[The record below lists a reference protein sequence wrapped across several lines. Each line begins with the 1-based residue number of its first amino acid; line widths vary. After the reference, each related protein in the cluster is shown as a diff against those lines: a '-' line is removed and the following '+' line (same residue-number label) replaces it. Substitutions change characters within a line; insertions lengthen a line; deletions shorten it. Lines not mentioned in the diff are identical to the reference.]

1 MTFHA
6 GNGITLTKEEENL
19 PDEEREKVIQQ
30 KRDAQMQSIAND
42 KNLDS
47 DLKSSVLKGDAGAIQ
62 SENARLKKKLGG
74 ARDYGLGNVDGSK
87 VGEAVDLFNQLDNQD
102 IQEAQGLL
110 NEPKAQNAASEE
122 AMQETVHPTVSGVY
136 ASGNNEGFTQYRK
149 ERAARR
155 AANAARQRAEN
166 EQREALLASGR
177 YFDDG
182 RGNIKLKTSE
192 RKYMTG
198 DIRHRHMRTTADD
211 GRGMMSIRDAGDKA
225 WKQAI
230 AAQQNEAAGR
240 ALNYTQS
247 VVDANRKA
255 AAERKQVFDE
265 SNVNSAKAKLS
276 IFDGFAAAL
285 DALNADASKA
295 KDNVVS
301 VWGGRDEQGRDARW
315 KYDSD
320 GRVIGQ
326 ADSRQVVRGK
336 SLKGG
341 GSQMQDGNIR
351 KGFVDPMVLKTINAQ
366 LQKRGADYAITGIMA
381 QQTYGAIGKPIEGS
395 GPTFYVQGV
404 RNDGTQFGQ
413 YMSIKDVY
421 RWGIDNYR
429 TANGEYGKAAGEAEN
444 FAINALGGYDPYGYR
459 ESQREAPSVEAAR
472 IRGEN
477 ALALEEARQRG
488 RVDLAN
494 LTGAQ
499 KKELQD
505 MLLTAKKYGIA
516 INAENALA
524 LEKMRQEGYDKRNAS
539 QEQVA
544 SLKTAAELMKD
555 FDDVADELGLKGENR
570 EAFKTKL
577 MNAFKETGVKE
588 YAGGDAP
595 AATPQEQV
603 ATPAAPTTTAVPKDN
618 NQQAFRVLSQDEY
631 RKLSAADQSKYFEA
645 LHAWKKSQAK

>member
-30 KRDAQMQSIAND
+30 KREAQMQSIAND
-42 KNLDS
+42 KNLDN
-47 DLKSSVLKGDAGAIQ
+47 DLKSAVLKGDSDAIQ
-62 SENARLKKKLGG
+62 SENARLEKKLGG
-74 ARDYGLGNVDGSK
+74 VRDYGLGNIDGSK

-102 IQEAQGLL
+102 MQEAQELL
-110 NEPKAQNAASEE
+110 DGPKAQNAAPEE
-122 AMQETVHPTVSGVY
+122 TEQETVYPTVSGVY
-136 ASGNNEGFTQYRK
+136 ASGNNEDFTQYRK

-155 AANAARQRAEN
+155 AANAARQRAED

-198 DIRHRHMRTTADD
+198 DIRHRHMRTSADD

-230 AAQQNEAAGR
+230 AAQQNEAADR

-255 AAERKQVFDE
+255 AAERKQIFDE

-301 VWGGRDEQGRDARW
+301 VWGGKDEQGRDARW
-315 KYDSD
+315 KYDSE

-336 SLKGG
+336 SLEGG
-341 GSQMQDGNIR
+341 GAQTQDGNIR

-381 QQTYGAIGKPIEGS
+381 QQAYGAIGKPVEGS
-395 GPTFYVQGV
+395 EPTFYVQGV

-413 YMSIKDVY
+413 YMSMKDVY

-429 TANGEYGKAAGEAEN
+429 TANGEYGKATGEAEN

-472 IRGEN
+472 VRGEN

-494 LTGAQ
+494 LTGKQ

-505 MLLTAKKYGIA
+505 ALLVVKKYDIDT
-516 INAENALA
+516 NAKNALA
-524 LEKMRQEGYDKRNAS
+524 LEEARQEGYEKRNESAEK
-539 QEQVA
+539 QTAMRVGADLLKNVNEYWRRMNFTDEQKKA
-544 SLKTAAELMKD
+544 YISDLQNMAFGNAGATA
-555 FDDVADELGLKGENR
+555 GTSGN
-570 EAFKTKL
+570 
-577 MNAFKETGVKE
+577 
-588 YAGGDAP
+588 AP
-595 AATPQEQV
+595 ATTPQAPNNAAV
-603 ATPAAPTTTAVPKDN
+603 SSAVTPKSKIVTDKHGKKWKLIFDANGKAIKKTTVK
-618 NQQAFRVLSQDEY
+618 
-631 RKLSAADQSKYFEA
+631 
-645 LHAWKKSQAK
+645 